1 MGFRVT
7 ILNLEQDHKRWDER
21 RELIVEELGHL
32 KPDVFAI
39 NEICLPR
46 QTGRYLQRAANER
59 YGIKYNLI
67 QQSKVNGLSVV
78 DGEGLLTRFPVR
90 ETANLDYRA
99 RDAVALVARVE
110 IEDRLVDL
118 YVTHLY
124 RSEGEDS
131 LRLFQVEQLL
141 DWVSSRNDVDARV
154 VCGDFNA
161 TLDMASAALMA
172 TRFKPTQIEPT
183 AFTPLQEK
191 NGTPSHPNWERFD
204 RCIDYIWV
212 AGALRVKDSGVC
224 LNKPSPEDYSLW
236 PSDHMGVW
244 ADLEFE

>member
-1 MGFRVT
+1 MGFRIAT
-7 ILNLEQDHKRWDER
+7 LNLEQDHKRWDDR
-21 RELIVEELGHL
+21 RALIVEELGDL

-46 QTGRYLQRAANER
+46 QTGRYLQHAGKEHF
-59 YGIKYNLI
+59 GLEYNLI

-110 IEDRLVDL
+110 IDDRLVDL

-131 LRLFQVEQLL
+131 LRLYQVEQL
-141 DWVSSRNDVDARV
+141 
-154 VCGDFNA
+154 G
-161 TLDMASAALMA
+161 
-172 TRFKPTQIEPT
+172 
-183 AFTPLQEK
+183 
-191 NGTPSHPNWERFD
+191 
-204 RCIDYIWV
+204 
-212 AGALRVKDSGVC
+212 
-224 LNKPSPEDYSLW
+224 
-236 PSDHMGVW
+236 
-244 ADLEFE
+244 

>member
-7 ILNLEQDHKRWDER
+7 TLNLEQDHKRWDER

-78 DGEGLLTRFPVR
+78 DGEGLLTRFPIR

-172 TRFKPTQIEPT
+172 TRFKPTQTEPT

-191 NGTPSHPNWERFD
+191 KTGQAACR
-204 RCIDYIWV
+204 
-212 AGALRVKDSGVC
+212 ARV
-224 LNKPSPEDYSLW
+224 
-236 PSDHMGVW
+236 
-244 ADLEFE
+244 